1 MQESK
6 KEELLKLYY
15 SHIGDGY
22 FLDALNNF
30 SNRQGFGIEDIW
42 CVFANEY
49 EPWEEDYFGETG
61 VAYYF
66 DYPAIDKDE
75 VLTLDK
81 DSFYKYLLDA
91 SEDYLTRNLTD
102 EQKVKKHL
110 KIIKRK
116 LHITQIK

>member
-6 KEELLKLYY
+6 KEELLKRYY